1 MKVVYIIDRP
11 SVGNGVHVMTRVVKE
26 YAIRKNEILDSAQ
39 KLFYTTGYDHTT
51 VNAIISD
58 AGIAKGTFYHY
69 FKSKL
74 DLLDNLVDRIIQK
87 IEETV
92 KPIVESGNG
101 AVEKLRDLIRT
112 VGAVKIENR
121 EILLQVIK
129 VMYRDANLITRHKMY
144 MKNIEKMGPVYLDI
158 IMQGVR
164 EGVFNTPFPEDA
176 GELILHLGSSMG
188 DVFSRL
194 LLEIDEKPEN
204 RDMIWKKLRLYENT
218 IERILG
224 VPEGSLKLYDR
235 DRVAEFLDQ
244 KQV

>member
-1 MKVVYIIDRP
+1 M
-11 SVGNGVHVMTRVVKE
+11 
-26 YAIRKNEILDSAQ
+26 
-39 KLFYTTGYDHTT
+39 
-51 VNAIISD
+51 
-58 AGIAKGTFYHY
+58 
-69 FKSKL
+69 
-74 DLLDNLVDRIIQK
+74 
-87 IEETV
+87 
-92 KPIVESGNG
+92 
-101 AVEKLRDLIRT
+101 EKLRDLIRT